1 MPFKFNFLKSQ
12 KATLNQKG
20 FTLVEIMIVL
30 AIIGSIFALM
40 GDKIFGALD
49 KSKIKEAKIQLGQ
62 ISQAVSMYY
71 TDCGKFPQSL
81 DNLRKA
87 DANCANWGPEPY
99 YKKEAKDPWGNAI
112 VLELNGSEFN
122 LKSLGKDGKEGGSGY
137 DKDILLD
144 EEAQ

>member
-1 MPFKFNFLKSQ
+1 MLFTFKKSKSQ
-12 KATLNQKG
+12 KIILNQKG

-71 TDCGKFPQSL
+71 TDCGKFPQTME
-81 DNLRKA
+81 NLRKA

-99 YKKEAKDPWGNAI
+99 YKKEAKDPWGNPI
-112 VLELNGSEFN
+112 ILEINGSEFN
-122 LKSLGKDGKEGGSGY
+122 LKSLGKDGKEGGAGY